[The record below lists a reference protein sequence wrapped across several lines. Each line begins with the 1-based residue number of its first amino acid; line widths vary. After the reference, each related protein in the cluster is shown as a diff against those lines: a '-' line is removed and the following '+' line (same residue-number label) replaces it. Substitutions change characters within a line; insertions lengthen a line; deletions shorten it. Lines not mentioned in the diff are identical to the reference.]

1 MKNRLLL
8 LSCAACLAW
17 IPATAAEKEPSALG
31 KQMEAMNDAY
41 KAFRRETDPV
51 KGVAQ
56 AREAQ
61 KSALLSAAEVPEL
74 IKEMPEGPEKEK
86 ASLEYRK
93 MVGKL
98 YLSLCEVEE
107 AFMNGKIEEVVKIV
121 DSLKEMKKT
130 GHDKFM
136 KEEE

>member
-1 MKNRLLL
+1 MKNRLFLL
-8 LSCAACLAW
+8 TCAVGLMW
-17 IPATAAEKEPSALG
+17 MPAMAEEHTALG
-31 KQMEAMNDAY
+31 KQMETMNDAY
-41 KAFRRETDPV
+41 KAFRRETDPA
-51 KGVAQ
+51 KGIVQ

-61 KSALLSAAEVPEL
+61 KSALQSASEVPEL

-93 MVGKL
+93 MMGKL

-107 AFMNGKIEEVVKIV
+107 AFMNGKIEEVAKIV
-121 DSLKEMKKT
+121 EALKDMKKE